1 MTSHL
6 LRDIKS
12 SYGATQPALTPQN
25 LT

>member
-12 SYGATQPALTPQN
+12 SYDATQPALTPQN